1 MGVAWVNRARKY
13 EFEIE
18 KDNGLCRSVVKLKVI
33 VLDGPGWANSECCTR
48 VVQHFMSSHVQ

>member
-33 VLDGPGWANSECCTR
+33 VLDGPGWAKSECCTR
-48 VVQHFMSSHVQ
+48 VDHQ